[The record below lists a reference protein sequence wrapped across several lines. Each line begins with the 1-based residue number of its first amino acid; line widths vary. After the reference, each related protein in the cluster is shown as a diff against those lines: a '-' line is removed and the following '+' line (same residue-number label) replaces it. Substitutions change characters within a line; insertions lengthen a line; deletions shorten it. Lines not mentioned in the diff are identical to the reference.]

1 MQLSNWSEQ
10 ELVALARVYIKHKQF
25 NRSENVRLEISQRL
39 SESVDEN
46 TAHLSQL
53 LDELNAL
60 HVTPLTE
67 RLRSLFVTPRQV
79 A

>member
-1 MQLSNWSEQ
+1 MQLANWSEQ

-25 NRSENVRLEISQRL
+25 NRSENVRQEISNRL
-39 SESVDEN
+39 TESVNAN
-46 TAHLSQL
+46 TEHLSDL

-60 HVTPLTE
+60 QVTPLTE
-67 RLRSLFVTPRQV
+67 RLRNFFGSARQV

>member
-39 SESVDEN
+39 RQSVAEN
-46 TAHLSQL
+46 TAHLIDL

-60 HVTPLTE
+60 QVTHLTE
-67 RLRSLFVTPRQV
+67 RLRSFFVNTRQV

>member
-25 NRSENVRLEISQRL
+25 NRSENVRQEIFQRL
-39 SESVDEN
+39 SESVDDN
-46 TAHLSQL
+46 TAHLSDL

-60 HVTPLTE
+60 QVTPLTE
-67 RLRSLFVTPRQV
+67 RLRNLFVATRQV

>member
-1 MQLSNWSEQ
+1 MQLSNWSEY

-25 NRSENVRLEISQRL
+25 NRSEAVRLEISQRL
-39 SESVDEN
+39 SESDVEN
-46 TAHLSQL
+46 TVHLSDL

-60 HVTPLTE
+60 QVTPLTQ
-67 RLRSLFVTPRQV
+67 RLRGIFGTTRQV